1 MGTGTATKDSLKNRY
16 REVLMG
22 FERYSF
28 TEAQIYEARHEFEL
42 ALKDLKACKVCEG
55 ELCKTMNNHRCS
67 NSYWHHQ
74 KGRPCTD
81 ACYPLRNQ
89 AYYALDHRGCNTYER
104 PTFAVH
110 LCPGTLERK
119 EELLGKKTRSWWDD
133 D

>member
-1 MGTGTATKDSLKNRY
+1 MGAGAATKDSLKTRY
-16 REVLMG
+16 REILIG

-28 TEAQIYEARHEFEL
+28 TEEQIYETRHDFEL
-42 ALKDLKACKVCEG
+42 ALHDLAACKACDG
-55 ELCKTMNNHRCS
+55 EICKTMNNHRCS

-81 ACYPLRNQ
+81 ACYPLRNR

-110 LCPGTLERK
+110 LCPGPLERK
-119 EELLGKKTRSWWDD
+119 EQMLGKKTRAWWDE
-133 D
+133 